1 MADDED
7 EVGTETPSDPTF
19 ATAGPR
25 RSTFTPPPA
34 SVQRAAGEDGA
45 TDDDALA
52 EALAAEFTRLGS
64 GTILL
69 PQSPAAED
77 APTRTA
83 APEPPST
90 IAPPTITPEPT
101 ATITPP
107 PAAPEPVDASTPGQV
122 PPWSSAPAPDPA
134 QAVPLESPF
143 EPPVRR
149 SLPDDA
155 LLNWVEGAANQPG
168 GTLDV
173 IEQLETQLR
182 LREEEAREFEA
193 WEARM
198 QALGPDAAA
207 VVDDARPEHPGA
219 PPSVPVPPAFP
230 PPTPEA
236 FVAPEAPVSN
246 WPAPVF
252 AGEEPMPE
260 PFAAP
265 QEHVPEHV
273 AQHVAPEF
281 VAPEPV
287 APEPVAPEPVV
298 EVPPPPLPV
307 WDVPAPSAGWAP
319 PPDYEP
325 AEPEAEAPFPPVIP
339 PPFAPELPGEPEP
352 TPLVEPTPFVEPE
365 SIEPEAVEPVLVEPV
380 FVEPAPAF
388 EAVIEA
394 TIEPD
399 TDNVEV
405 ARPAEPSASAPPP
418 LVEPPPFGGFP
429 IQVPDPASDV
439 DPGAHS
445 FDFGLGAPV
454 PPVVPTASATATAPA
469 AFSFDDLLA
478 GTPEAAAPPVAGAT
492 PPGFIDP
499 APVSA
504 AVPFPTDT
512 DSITIIDQGL
522 DRDVEDDVDETDRI
536 TGGIVGSVAVDAA
549 GHAVIHEH
557 VSPPSGPIST
567 VRIPA
572 DEQVLVDNEPVR
584 QPVFSLERA
593 GEEPTPLEH
602 RVGRAARLF
611 WLWFAANSSIL
622 SLGLGAA
629 VFAVGMSL
637 RQSIVAILAG
647 VALSFIPLGLTT
659 LAGKRSGQPTMVVS
673 RATFGLLGNVV
684 PAFLALITR
693 VFWGAVMLWLLGSSV
708 AIVLVGA
715 QLGGVLGDRMLM
727 LISLAIAFVI
737 AMLVAFAGYP
747 LLARIQL
754 VLSVV
759 SGALVVGLIAMT
771 APYVD
776 LDAALTTPDG
786 PWLLTVTGA
795 VLVFSFVGL
804 VWANSG
810 ADLARY
816 QRTGSSGASS
826 MLWATFGATL
836 PAFLLIGYGALLAA
850 SNAGIASGFLQ
861 SPLDTLAL
869 ILPLWYPVP
878 LIAATA
884 LSLLSGIT
892 ITLYSGGFALQA
904 MGVRVRRQV
913 GVVIVAVLLGG
924 LALLFT
930 FGVSGGIVELFRDA
944 ATTLAVPT
952 AAWAGLFA
960 AETMIRNRRFE
971 SESLVRRG
979 GVYADVRWGNLIAL
993 LVITAIGFA
1002 FTSATI
1008 GWLSW
1013 QGYGFT
1019 LLGLPLDDALAGTDL
1034 GVLVALV
1041 LGLLVPIVFGIPAIR
1056 RQEAAKP

>member
-7 EVGTETPSDPTF
+7 EVGEDAPFDPTF

-34 SVQRAAGEDGA
+34 SVQRPAGEDGA
-45 TDDDALA
+45 TNDDALA
-52 EALAAEFTRLGS
+52 DALAAEYTLLGS
-64 GTILL
+64 GTIPL
-69 PQSPAAED
+69 P
-77 APTRTA
+77 
-83 APEPPST
+83 PEPP
-90 IAPPTITPEPT
+90 AAVPP
-101 ATITPP
+101 ATVP
-107 PAAPEPVDASTPGQV
+107 PAAVPPAPVPDAAGQSA
-122 PPWSSAPAPDPA
+122 PWSSAPAPDPA

-149 SLPDDA
+149 SLPDDE
-155 LLNWVEGAANQPG
+155 LLRWVEEAGKQPG

-182 LREEEAREFEA
+182 LREEEAREFQA
-193 WEARM
+193 WESRM
-198 QALGPDAAA
+198 NSLGPYAAA
-207 VVDDARPEHPGA
+207 VVEDARPEFPGA
-219 PPSVPVPPAFP
+219 LPNVPVPPGFP
-230 PPTPEA
+230 PPAPDSFVPAPDA
-236 FVAPEAPVSN
+236 FVPSPETVSE

-252 AGEEPMPE
+252 ADAEPMPRIE
-260 PFAAP
+260 PAPDAFAP
-265 QEHVPEHV
+265 VPEIV
-273 AQHVAPEF
+273 Q
-281 VAPEPV
+281 
-287 APEPVAPEPVV
+287 EPVV
-298 EVPPPPLPV
+298 EQPTPPPAPPS
-307 WDVPAPSAGWAP
+307 WDVPAPSANWSPA
-319 PPDYEP
+319 PDYEP
-325 AEPEAEAPFPPVIP
+325 EPE
-339 PPFAPELPGEPEP
+339 FAPEPQPEPEP
-352 TPLVEPTPFVEPE
+352 AFVPEPPVDVQPE
-365 SIEPEAVEPVLVEPV
+365 TSSETVV
-380 FVEPAPAF
+380 
-388 EAVIEA
+388 EA
-394 TIEPD
+394 TIEPE
-399 TDNVEV
+399 TDELVE
-405 ARPAEPSASAPPP
+405 PETLAEPEANPAVIVPPP
-418 LVEPPPFGGFP
+418 LVEPPPFGGPP
-429 IQVPDPASDV
+429 ILPSQARLLPDPDES

-445 FDFGLGAPV
+445 FDFGLGAPGETT
-454 PPVVPTASATATAPA
+454 PAQAAPVVAAA
-469 AFSFDDLLA
+469 AFAFDDLLSGA
-478 GTPEAAAPPVAGAT
+478 PAPSTPPVEGAV
-492 PPGFIDP
+492 PPGYIDP

-504 AVPFPTDT
+504 AEPIPTDT
-512 DSITIIDQGL
+512 GSVSIVDLGL
-522 DRDVEDDVDETDRI
+522 DRDVDDDVDETDRI
-536 TGGIVGSVAVDAA
+536 FAGVAGPVAVDTA
-549 GHAVIHEH
+549 GNAVIREH

-567 VRIPA
+567 VRVPE
-572 DEQVLVDNEPVR
+572 DELVLLDNEPVR

-593 GEEPTPLEH
+593 GEEPTPVDH

-611 WLWFAANSSIL
+611 WLWFAANSSIV

-647 VALSFIPLGLTT
+647 VALSFIPLGLST
-659 LAGKRSGQPTMVVS
+659 LAGKRSGQPTMIVS
-673 RATFGLLGNVV
+673 RATFGVLGNVV
-684 PAFLALITR
+684 PAILALITR
-693 VFWGAVMLWLLGSSV
+693 VFWGAVLLWLLGSSI

-715 QLGGVLGDRMLM
+715 ELNGALGDR
-727 LISLAIAFVI
+727 LILLLSLGIAFVI
-737 AMLVAFAGYP
+737 AVLVAFAGYP

-771 APYVD
+771 AGYID
-776 LDAALTTPDG
+776 LEQALTTPDG
-786 PWLLTVTGA
+786 PWLLTITGA

-826 MLWATFGATL
+826 MLWATFGAAL
-836 PAFLLIGYGALLAA
+836 PAFLLVGYGALLAA
-850 SNAGIASGFLQ
+850 SNQGIATGFLQ

-869 ILPLWYPVP
+869 MLPLWYPVP

-904 MGVRVRRQV
+904 IGVRVPRQV
-913 GVVIVAVLLGG
+913 GVIIVAVLLGA
-924 LALLFT
+924 LALLLT

-971 SESLVRRG
+971 GESLVRRG

-993 LVITAIGFA
+993 FVITAIGLA

-1008 GWLSW
+1008 TWLAW

-1019 LLGLPLDDALAGTDL
+1019 LLGVPLDSDLAGTDL
-1034 GVLVALV
+1034 GVLVALA
-1041 LGLLVPIVFGIPAIR
+1041 LGLLVPIIFGIPAIR

>member
-34 SVQRAAGEDGA
+34 SVQRAADEAGA

-52 EALAAEFTRLGS
+52 DALAAEFTRLGS

-69 PQSPAAED
+69 PPLAAED
-77 APTRTA
+77 APTPTA

-90 IAPPTITPEPT
+90 IAPEPT
-101 ATITPP
+101 
-107 PAAPEPVDASTPGQV
+107 APEPVDASTPGQV

-134 QAVPLESPF
+134 QAVTLESPF

-149 SLPDDA
+149 SLPDEA
-155 LLNWVEGAANQPG
+155 LLTWVEEAASQPG

-207 VVDDARPEHPGA
+207 VVDDARPEYPGA
-219 PPSVPVPPAFP
+219 LPSVPVPPAFP
-230 PPTPEA
+230 PPTPET
-236 FVAPEAPVSN
+236 FVAPQAAVSD

-252 AGEEPMPE
+252 AGEEPMPQSFAPPLE
-260 PFAAP
+260 P
-265 QEHVPEHV
+265 VPEP
-273 AQHVAPEF
+273 VAPEA

-287 APEPVAPEPVV
+287 A
-298 EVPPPPLPV
+298 EVPPPPLPA

-325 AEPEAEAPFPPVIP
+325 AEPEPEAPVEAAVAEPAPAP
-339 PPFAPELPGEPEP
+339 EPLPPFAPELPGEPEP
-352 TPLVEPTPFVEPE
+352 APLVEPTPLVEPE
-365 SIEPEAVEPVLVEPV
+365 FA
-380 FVEPAPAF
+380 EPAPAF

-399 TDNVEV
+399 TDDVEV
-405 ARPAEPSASAPPP
+405 ARPAEPAASAPPP
-418 LVEPPPFGGFP
+418 LVEPPPFGGLP
-429 IQVPDPASDV
+429 THVPDPAGDV
-439 DPGAHS
+439 DSGAHS

-454 PPVVPTASATATAPA
+454 PPVVPTASATAAAPT

-478 GTPEAAAPPVAGAT
+478 GAPEAAAPPVAGAT

-536 TGGIVGSVAVDAA
+536 TGGIVGAVAVDAA
-549 GHAVIHEH
+549 GHAVIHDH

-584 QPVFSLERA
+584 QPVFSLERT

-673 RATFGLLGNVV
+673 RATFGLLGNIV
-684 PAFLALITR
+684 PALLALITR
-693 VFWGAVMLWLLGSSV
+693 VFWGAVMLWLLGSAI

-727 LISLAIAFVI
+727 LISLAVAFVI
-737 AMLVAFAGYP
+737 AVLVAFAGYP

-816 QRTGSSGASS
+816 QRAGSSGASS

-913 GVVIVAVLLGG
+913 GVVIVAVLLGA

-1019 LLGLPLDDALAGTDL
+1019 LLGLPLDDALAGTDV

-1041 LGLLVPIVFGIPAIR
+1041 LGLLVPIAFGIPAIR
-1056 RQEAAKP
+1056 RQEVAKP